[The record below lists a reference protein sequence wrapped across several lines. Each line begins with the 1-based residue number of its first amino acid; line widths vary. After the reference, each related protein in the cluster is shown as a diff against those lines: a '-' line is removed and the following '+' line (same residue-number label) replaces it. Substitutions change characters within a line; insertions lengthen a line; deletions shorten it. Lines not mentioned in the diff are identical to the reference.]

1 MGFFSQ
7 WRRRRS
13 PLPSLSTSRGVPA
26 GSTREHDV
34 PTAALESET
43 AGAESEVAPAVEKN
57 LVTPVTRARI
67 ITSLRR
73 SNYRYL
79 IDENGDACGL
89 WAYRFFSFYLVRG
102 QVLQVRGRWS
112 RQASID
118 HLSEI
123 LAFSDRWNRER
134 SAPKVYVR
142 VHDDGRV
149 HVLTEVSVPVVAGLS
164 DDQMDHYLAI
174 GLASGGLVFDELDQL
189 YPDPVLA
196 TGGDE

>member
-13 PLPSLSTSRGVPA
+13 PLPEGTAPSRGTTRVRPESLSET
-26 GSTREHDV
+26 TDHDH
-34 PTAALESET
+34 SET
-43 AGAESEVAPAVEKN
+43 EAAPGVEKN

-79 IDENGDACGL
+79 IDENGDPCGL

-118 HLSEI
+118 HLADI
-123 LAFSDRWNRER
+123 LAFCDQWNRER

-142 VHDDGRV
+142 VPDDGRV

-189 YPDPVLA
+189 YPDPALA
-196 TGGDE
+196 TGTSE